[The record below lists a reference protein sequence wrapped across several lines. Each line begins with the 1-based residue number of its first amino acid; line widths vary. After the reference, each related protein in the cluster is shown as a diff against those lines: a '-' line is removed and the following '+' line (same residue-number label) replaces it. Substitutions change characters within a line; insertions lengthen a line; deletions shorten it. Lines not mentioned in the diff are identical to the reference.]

1 MAKKVPRLTVFDKL
15 QCIRNFKYNTDG
27 FIENVSGIFYLPKLL
42 MAKKIWFFS
51 QASLHEGHAMT
62 SDNPERIRN
71 VLK

>member
-1 MAKKVPRLTVFDKL
+1 
-15 QCIRNFKYNTDG
+15 
-27 FIENVSGIFYLPKLL
+27 

-71 VLK
+71 VLIKIKLLPFPQYSGATE

>member
-15 QCIRNFKYNTDG
+15 SEIFKYNTDG